1 MTKSKIRY
9 SEAMAEAMRRMP
21 RIQKRKQGFYE
32 TYIKRGMDIICS
44 MLAIVVFSWL
54 YLGVAVLVKVKL
66 GSPVLFKQLRPGLA
80 DPETGRETFFYM
92 YKFRSMSDETDAG
105 GQLLPDEARLGGF
118 GKWLRSTSLD
128 ELPEAFNILRGD
140 MRIIGPR
147 PQLVRDMAFMSPRQR
162 MRHTAK
168 PGLSGLAQINGRN
181 AIRWEDKLE
190 WDLQYIKQ
198 VTLKND
204 VFILLQTIQKAFIV
218 REGITGGGR
227 PTAEDFGDYLLNQG
241 KVTQKEYDDRKG
253 LAERIVKEY
262 QSDFAYRKGMAE

>member
-21 RIQKRKQGFYE
+21 RIQKRKLGFYE
-32 TYIKRGMDIICS
+32 TYLKRGMDIICS
-44 MLAIVVFSWL
+44 LLAIVVFSWL

-66 GSPVLFKQLRPGLA
+66 GSPVLFKQLRPGMT

-92 YKFRSMSDETDAG
+92 YKFRSMSDERDADG
-105 GQLLPDEARLGGF
+105 ELLPDEARLGGF

-128 ELPEAFNILRGD
+128 ELPEACNILRGD
-140 MRIIGPR
+140 MSVIGPR

-218 REGITGGGR
+218 REGITEGGR

-262 QSDFAYRKGMAE
+262 QNDFAYRKGMAE